1 MPVVDIK
8 WLSIFID
15 IICFVE
21 FTAKIS
27 VSKAPIKLELL
38 YSKPKAIM
46 AFSLPEI
53 LLGNC
58 NGTIC

>member
-1 MPVVDIK
+1 MPVVVIN

-21 FTAKIS
+21 FIAKIS
-27 VSKAPIKLELL
+27 VPKVLIKLEVL
-38 YSKPKAIM
+38 YSKPKATI